1 MAKEIVNR
9 SVSFNVADPYQRK
22 LYSHTTQ
29 FTNFSSYIKT
39 LIQRD
44 MEGVYQQNRA
54 PITNELDDKEL
65 LNGLI

>member
-1 MAKEIVNR
+1 MAKQIVNR
-9 SVSFNVADPYQRK
+9 SVSFNVADPYQNK

-44 MEGVYQQNRA
+44 MEGSTIENRA
-54 PITNELDDKEL
+54 PLANDLADKEL
-65 LNGLI
+65 FNGLI